1 MIRNIATD
9 IHNSPFLTVMDDE
22 TTDVSNREQFT
33 VIIRRVSEDLQV
45 DEEFIGLYQNSTT
58 DAATLAALIKDVFI
72 RLNVNMKKLRGQ
84 CFDGASA
91 MSGYR
96 TGVAK
101 RINGIETREV
111 FTHCCGHALNL
122 AANVTLKQSKKLM
135 KVVLHT
141 SREITKLIKY
151 SPRRK
156 GILMKLKESLP
167 ASSTGIRVLCPT
179 RWTVRADTLSSIIS
193 NYEALQNTWEEA
205 LAITKDTEAKAR
217 LQGCQPKWICFSI
230 CMVSC

>member
-1 MIRNIATD
+1 MAN
-9 IHNSPFLTVMDDE
+9 E
-22 TTDVSNREQFT
+22 TTDASNREQFT
-33 VIIRRVSEDLQV
+33 VIIRRASEDLQV
-45 DEEFIGLYQNSTT
+45 DEEFIGLYQTSTT
-58 DAATLAALIKDVFI
+58 DAATLAALIKDVFM
-72 RLNVNMKKLRGQ
+72 RLNVSMKKLCGQ

-101 RINGIETREV
+101 LISDIEPRAV
-111 FTHCCGHALNL
+111 FTHCYGHALNL
-122 AANVTLKQSKKLM
+122 AANDTLKQSKLM
-135 KVVLHT
+135 KDVLDT

-151 SPRRK
+151 FPRRE
-156 GILMKLKESLP
+156 GIFMKLKESLP

-193 NYEALQNTWEEA
+193 NYEALQNTWEKA

-217 LQGCQPKWICFSI
+217 IQRG
-230 CMVSC
+230 VSPNGYVSVFVWYHAKLNDIKTRGQSE